1 MQSDMRR
8 ELWNMRY
15 EISDVGCEMRATDFG
30 CGHAKGHGDAHV
42 GSVHMGVLQYCNL
55 HSAAVRILDM
65 QMHMLRSYNVGSYNV
80 GSYNVGCYHV
90 GSNNVES

>member
-30 CGHAKGHGDAHV
+30 CGHAKGNGDAHV
-42 GSVHMGVLQYCNL
+42 GSVHMGLCL
-55 HSAAVRILDM
+55 
-65 QMHMLRSYNVGSYNV
+65 
-80 GSYNVGCYHV
+80 
-90 GSNNVES
+90 